1 MLSGFELYPRWVPL
15 IKKVVLLLFL
25 SKVYTGRHCLHF
37 SSLAYNLTHRSR
49 THIYKLNSKVER
61 VD

>member
-1 MLSGFELYPRWVPL
+1 MN

-25 SKVYTGRHCLHF
+25 SKVYIGRHCLHF
-37 SSLAYNLTHRSR
+37 PSLAYDLTHRRRS
-49 THIYKLNSKVER
+49 HIYELNSKVER